1 MLAIWQ
7 RVWYSEGKIVS
18 EREECSMGKDGNR
31 DSAGSLGERLVQ
43 LRKKHGYSQQEIADR
58 LSVTRQTISNWEC
71 GQGAPAL
78 DKAAELAAIYRISL
92 DELAGL
98 AGEREAPGEDAPKAP
113 AVDLHILKKLE
124 GWRCQ
129 LEFTEEN
136 TIDAVM
142 DGLLNN
148 ANVRILEVGERRV
161 RIEYERKKEDAMFQK
176 ETVVR
181 EVEHSMIIGASFV
194 EENEKEN

>member
-1 MLAIWQ
+1 
-7 RVWYSEGKIVS
+7 
-18 EREECSMGKDGNR
+18 MGKTENR
-31 DSAGSLGERLVQ
+31 ENTCSLAERLVA
-43 LRKKHGYSQQEIADR
+43 LRKKQGYSQQEIADR

-78 DKAAELAAIYRISL
+78 DKAAELAAIYQISL

-98 AGEREAPGEDAPKAP
+98 ADEREAPEA
-113 AVDLHILKKLE
+113 DLHILKKLE
-124 GWRCQ
+124 GRRCQ

-136 TIDAVM
+136 TMDAVM
-142 DGLLNN
+142 DGLLDN
-148 ANVRILEVGERRV
+148 ANVRILEVGDRRV
-161 RIEYERKKEDAMFQK
+161 RIEYERTKEGAMFQK

-194 EENEKEN
+194 EEKES

>member
-1 MLAIWQ
+1 
-7 RVWYSEGKIVS
+7 
-18 EREECSMGKDGNR
+18 MGKAENR
-31 DSAGSLGERLVQ
+31 ESTCSLAERLVE
-43 LRKKHGYSQQEIADR
+43 LRKKQGYSQQEIADR

-78 DKAAELAAIYRISL
+78 DKAAELAAIYQISL

-98 AGEREAPGEDAPKAP
+98 ADEAPEA
-113 AVDLHILKKLE
+113 DLHILKKLE
-124 GWRCQ
+124 GRRCQ

-136 TIDAVM
+136 TMDAVM
-142 DGLLNN
+142 DGLLDN
-148 ANVRILEVGERRV
+148 ANVRILEVGDRWV

-194 EENEKEN
+194 EEKES

>member
-1 MLAIWQ
+1 
-7 RVWYSEGKIVS
+7 
-18 EREECSMGKDGNR
+18 MGKTENR
-31 DSAGSLGERLVQ
+31 ENTCSLAERLVA
-43 LRKKHGYSQQEIADR
+43 LRKKQGYSQQEIADR

-78 DKAAELAAIYRISL
+78 DKAAELAAIYQISL

-98 AGEREAPGEDAPKAP
+98 ADEREAPEA
-113 AVDLHILKKLE
+113 DLHILKKLE
-124 GWRCQ
+124 GRRCQ

-136 TIDAVM
+136 TMDAVM
-142 DGLLNN
+142 DGLLDN
-148 ANVRILEVGERRV
+148 ANVRILEVGDRWV

-194 EENEKEN
+194 EEKES

>member
-7 RVWYSEGKIVS
+7 RVWYSEGKIFS
-18 EREECSMGKDGNR
+18 EREECIMGKDGNR
-31 DSAGSLGERLVQ
+31 DSAGSLGERLVE

-98 AGEREAPGEDAPKAP
+98 AGEREATGEDAPKAP

-124 GWRCQ
+124 GRRCQ

>member
-1 MLAIWQ
+1 
-7 RVWYSEGKIVS
+7 
-18 EREECSMGKDGNR
+18 MGKDGNR
-31 DSAGSLGERLVQ
+31 DSAGSLGERLVE

-98 AGEREAPGEDAPKAP
+98 AGEREAP

-124 GWRCQ
+124 GRRCQ

-136 TIDAVM
+136 TIDAVN

-148 ANVRILEVGERRV
+148 ANVRILEVGAPGSGSNMREK
-161 RIEYERKKEDAMFQK
+161 RKMPCFKRK
-176 ETVVR
+176 R
-181 EVEHSMIIGASFV
+181 WCG
-194 EENEKEN
+194 K

>member
-1 MLAIWQ
+1 
-7 RVWYSEGKIVS
+7 
-18 EREECSMGKDGNR
+18 MGKTENR
-31 DSAGSLGERLVQ
+31 ENTCSLAERLVA
-43 LRKKHGYSQQEIADR
+43 LRKKQGYSQQEIADR

-78 DKAAELAAIYRISL
+78 DKAAELAAIYQISL

-98 AGEREAPGEDAPKAP
+98 ADEREAPG
-113 AVDLHILKKLE
+113 VDLHILKKLE
-124 GWRCQ
+124 GRRCQ

-136 TIDAVM
+136 TMDAVM
-142 DGLLNN
+142 DGLLDN
-148 ANVRILEVGERRV
+148 ANVRILEVGDRWV

-194 EENEKEN
+194 DEKES

>member
-1 MLAIWQ
+1 
-7 RVWYSEGKIVS
+7 
-18 EREECSMGKDGNR
+18 MGKAENR
-31 DSAGSLGERLVQ
+31 ESTCSLAERLVE
-43 LRKKHGYSQQEIADR
+43 LRKKQGYSQQEIADR

-78 DKAAELAAIYRISL
+78 DKAAELAAIYQISL

-98 AGEREAPGEDAPKAP
+98 ADKREAPGA
-113 AVDLHILKKLE
+113 DLHILKKLE
-124 GWRCQ
+124 GRRCQ

-142 DGLLNN
+142 DGLLDN
-148 ANVRILEVGERRV
+148 ANVRILEVGDRWI

-181 EVEHSMIIGASFV
+181 EVEHSMIIGVSFA
-194 EENEKEN
+194 EERES

>member
-1 MLAIWQ
+1 
-7 RVWYSEGKIVS
+7 
-18 EREECSMGKDGNR
+18 MGKAENR
-31 DSAGSLGERLVQ
+31 ESTCSLAERLVEF
-43 LRKKHGYSQQEIADR
+43 RKKQGYSQQEIADR

-78 DKAAELAAIYRISL
+78 DKAAELAAIYQISL

-98 AGEREAPGEDAPKAP
+98 ADEREAPEA
-113 AVDLHILKKLE
+113 DLHILKKLE
-124 GWRCQ
+124 GRRCQ

-136 TIDAVM
+136 TMDAVM
-142 DGLLNN
+142 DGLLDN
-148 ANVRILEVGERRV
+148 ANVRILEVGDRWV

-194 EENEKEN
+194 EEKES

>member
-1 MLAIWQ
+1 
-7 RVWYSEGKIVS
+7 
-18 EREECSMGKDGNR
+18 MGKAENR
-31 DSAGSLGERLVQ
+31 ENTCSLAERLVE
-43 LRKKHGYSQQEIADR
+43 LRKKQGYSQQEIADR

-78 DKAAELAAIYRISL
+78 DKAAELAAIYQISL

-98 AGEREAPGEDAPKAP
+98 VDEGEAPEA
-113 AVDLHILKKLE
+113 DLHILKKLE
-124 GWRCQ
+124 GRRCQ

-136 TIDAVM
+136 TMDAVM
-142 DGLLNN
+142 DGLLDN
-148 ANVRILEVGERRV
+148 ANVRILEVGDRWV

-194 EENEKEN
+194 EEKES

>member
-1 MLAIWQ
+1 
-7 RVWYSEGKIVS
+7 
-18 EREECSMGKDGNR
+18 MGKDGNR
-31 DSAGSLGERLVQ
+31 DSAGSLGERLVE

-98 AGEREAPGEDAPKAP
+98 AGEREALSEDAPKAS

-124 GWRCQ
+124 GRRCQ

>member
-1 MLAIWQ
+1 
-7 RVWYSEGKIVS
+7 
-18 EREECSMGKDGNR
+18 MGKAENR
-31 DSAGSLGERLVQ
+31 ENTCSLAERLVE
-43 LRKKHGYSQQEIADR
+43 LRKKQGYSQQEIADR

-78 DKAAELAAIYRISL
+78 DKAAELAAIYQISL

-98 AGEREAPGEDAPKAP
+98 ADKRKAPGA
-113 AVDLHILKKLE
+113 DLHILKKLE
-124 GWRCQ
+124 GRRCQ

-136 TIDAVM
+136 TMDAVM
-142 DGLLNN
+142 DGLLDN
-148 ANVRILEVGERRV
+148 ANVRILEVGDRWV

-194 EENEKEN
+194 EEKES

>member
-1 MLAIWQ
+1 
-7 RVWYSEGKIVS
+7 
-18 EREECSMGKDGNR
+18 MGKDGNR
-31 DSAGSLGERLVQ
+31 DSAGSLGERLVE

-98 AGEREAPGEDAPKAP
+98 AGEREAP

-124 GWRCQ
+124 GRRCQ

-148 ANVRILEVGERRV
+148 ANVRILEVGERRG

>member
-1 MLAIWQ
+1 
-7 RVWYSEGKIVS
+7 
-18 EREECSMGKDGNR
+18 MGKTENR
-31 DSAGSLGERLVQ
+31 ENPCSLAERLVA
-43 LRKKHGYSQQEIADR
+43 LRKKQGYSQQEIADR

-78 DKAAELAAIYRISL
+78 DKAAELAAIYQISL

-98 AGEREAPGEDAPKAP
+98 ADEREAPG
-113 AVDLHILKKLE
+113 VDLHILKKLE
-124 GWRCQ
+124 GRRCQ

-136 TIDAVM
+136 TMDAVM
-142 DGLLNN
+142 DGLLDN
-148 ANVRILEVGERRV
+148 ANVRILEVGDRWV
-161 RIEYERKKEDAMFQK
+161 RIEYERRKEDAIFQK

-194 EENEKEN
+194 EEKES

>member
-7 RVWYSEGKIVS
+7 RVWYSEGKIFS

-31 DSAGSLGERLVQ
+31 DSAGSLGERLVE

-78 DKAAELAAIYRISL
+78 DKAAELAAIYRINL

-98 AGEREAPGEDAPKAP
+98 AGEREAP

-124 GWRCQ
+124 GRRCQ

>member
-1 MLAIWQ
+1 
-7 RVWYSEGKIVS
+7 
-18 EREECSMGKDGNR
+18 MGKTENR
-31 DSAGSLGERLVQ
+31 ENICSLAERLVE
-43 LRKKHGYSQQEIADR
+43 LRKKQGYSQQEIADR

-78 DKAAELAAIYRISL
+78 DKAAELAAIYQISL

-98 AGEREAPGEDAPKAP
+98 ADKGEAPEA
-113 AVDLHILKKLE
+113 DLHILKKLE
-124 GWRCQ
+124 GRRCQ

-142 DGLLNN
+142 DGLLDN
-148 ANVRILEVGERRV
+148 ANVRILEVGDRWV

-194 EENEKEN
+194 EEKES

>member
-7 RVWYSEGKIVS
+7 RVWYSEGKIFS

-31 DSAGSLGERLVQ
+31 DSAGSLGERLVE

-98 AGEREAPGEDAPKAP
+98 AGEREAP

-124 GWRCQ
+124 GRRCQ

>member
-1 MLAIWQ
+1 
-7 RVWYSEGKIVS
+7 
-18 EREECSMGKDGNR
+18 MGKDGNR
-31 DSAGSLGERLVQ
+31 DSAGSLGERLVE

-78 DKAAELAAIYRISL
+78 DKAAELVAIYRISL

-98 AGEREAPGEDAPKAP
+98 AGEREAP
-113 AVDLHILKKLE
+113 AVDIHILKKLE
-124 GWRCQ
+124 GRRCQ

>member
-7 RVWYSEGKIVS
+7 RVWYSEGKIFS

-31 DSAGSLGERLVQ
+31 DSAGSLGERLVE

-92 DELAGL
+92 DGLAGL
-98 AGEREAPGEDAPKAP
+98 AGEREAP

-124 GWRCQ
+124 GRRCQ

-148 ANVRILEVGERRV
+148 ANVRILEVGESRV

>member
-1 MLAIWQ
+1 
-7 RVWYSEGKIVS
+7 
-18 EREECSMGKDGNR
+18 MGKDGNR
-31 DSAGSLGERLVQ
+31 DSAGSLGERLVE

-92 DELAGL
+92 DGLAGL
-98 AGEREAPGEDAPKAP
+98 AGEREAP

-124 GWRCQ
+124 GRRCQ

-148 ANVRILEVGERRV
+148 ANVRILEVGESRV